1 MMMRIMMMVMMM
13 TKTGYVISGTQN
25 GLGARHNYF
34 ALSAMPVD
42 RGGDDE
48 S

>member
-1 MMMRIMMMVMMM
+1 MMMMMM
-13 TKTGYVISGTQN
+13 TKAGYVIIGTYN
-25 GLGARHNYF
+25 GLGARHNHF

-48 S
+48 SWLCS